1 MQSRKNLVPDN
12 QERPERSLKVAEFSE
27 KLAGIQ
33 ERIAAACAKA
43 HRNPDEV
50 EIVGVTKTFG
60 PDAVRDA
67 WENGIRVIGE
77 NRVQEAAAKIPE
89 CVSGPEWH
97 LIGHLQKNKVRAA
110 LGLFTC
116 FHSVDTLPLLDQ
128 IIRISEE
135 TGARPRVLLEVNV
148 SGESSK
154 FGLKPDAVPEVIERA
169 LSARN
174 VTLEGFMTMA
184 PASPDK
190 ETTRPVFARLRS
202 LRDKWESDFGAAFP
216 RLSMGMSGDFEVA
229 VEEGATWVRIGTAL
243 FGDRPK
249 WRPQICGEGEE
260 KVFTLD

>member
-1 MQSRKNLVPDN
+1 MASESFAAKLKDVRSRI
-12 QERPERSLKVAEFSE
+12 E
-27 KLAGIQ
+27 
-33 ERIAAACAKA
+33 AACKRAR
-43 HRNPDEV
+43 RNVDEV

-67 WENGIRVIGE
+67 WESGIRVMGE

-89 CVSGPEWH
+89 CVAGPEWH
-97 LIGHLQKNKVRAA
+97 LIGHLQKNKVRHA
-110 LGLFTC
+110 LPLFSC
-116 FHSVDTLPLLDQ
+116 IHSVDSLDLLDQ
-128 IIRISEE
+128 IARVADE

-154 FGLKPDAVPEVIERA
+154 FGLRPENAPAVIERA
-169 LSARN
+169 LAAPS

-184 PASPDK
+184 PIAPDK
-190 ETTRPVFARLRS
+190 ELTRPVFARLREC
-202 LRDKWESDFGAAFP
+202 RDRWEAQFGASFP

-249 WRPQICGEGEE
+249 WAPQRLADNADEQ
-260 KVFTLD
+260 VFVRD

>member
-1 MQSRKNLVPDN
+1 MASELFAAKLEDVRSR
-12 QERPERSLKVAEFSE
+12 
-27 KLAGIQ
+27 IT
-33 ERIAAACAKA
+33 AACEKA
-43 HRNPDEV
+43 HRDVGEV

-67 WENGIRVIGE
+67 WESGIRIVGE

-97 LIGHLQKNKVRAA
+97 LIGHLQKNKVRHA

-116 FHSVDTLPLLDQ
+116 IHSVDTLPLVEQ
-128 IIRISEE
+128 IARVADEI
-135 TGARPRVLLEVNV
+135 GARPRILLEVNV
-148 SGESSK
+148 SGEASK
-154 FGLKPDAVPEVIERA
+154 FGLRPENVPPVIECA
-169 LSARN
+169 LSASS

-184 PASPDK
+184 PIAPDK
-190 ETTRPVFARLRS
+190 ELTRPVFARLREW
-202 LRDKWESDFGAAFP
+202 RDKWESQFGASFP

-249 WRPQICGEGEE
+249 WGPQRLADDTGEQTF
-260 KVFTLD
+260 VRD